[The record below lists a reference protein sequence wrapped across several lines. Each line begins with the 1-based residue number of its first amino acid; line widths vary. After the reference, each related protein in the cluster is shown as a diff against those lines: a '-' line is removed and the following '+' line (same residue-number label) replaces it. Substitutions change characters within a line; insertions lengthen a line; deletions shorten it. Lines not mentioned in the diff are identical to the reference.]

1 MLMFSVGIDLI
12 EIDRIKQSMARSSFL
27 RKILGDNEYSELE
40 KRNFPA
46 QSVAVNFCAKEAFL
60 KALGKGL
67 GEVNLAEIELL
78 RRETGQPYLKLSGK
92 ALKITQKNNLQFS
105 VSATH
110 TENYASVVV
119 LAYVCC
125 DKNI

>member
-1 MLMFSVGIDLI
+1 MPSIGIDLI
-12 EIDRIKQSMARSSFL
+12 EISRIKNSMRRPSFL
-27 RKILGDNEYSELE
+27 DKILGQNEYNQLQE
-40 KRNFPA
+40 KNFPP

-67 GEVNLAEIELL
+67 GDINLAEIELL
-78 RRETGQPYLKLSGK
+78 RKKSGQPYLQLSGK
-92 ALKITQKNNLQFS
+92 ALDLAKSEHLAFS

-119 LAYVCC
+119 LAF
-125 DKNI
+125 KNDEPI

>member
-1 MLMFSVGIDLI
+1 MLLVGIDSI
-12 EIDRIKQSMARSSFL
+12 EIARIKNSMERSSFL
-27 RKILGDNEYSELE
+27 KKILGEHEYAELK
-40 KRNFPA
+40 KRNFLP

-78 RRETGQPYLKLSGK
+78 RKESGQPYLILSGK
-92 ALKITQKNNLQFS
+92 ALSLAETDNLKFS

-110 TENYASVVV
+110 TEKYASVVV
-119 LAYVCC
+119 LAY
-125 DKNI
+125 DKI

>member
-1 MLMFSVGIDLI
+1 MPSIGIDLL
-12 EIDRIKQSMARSSFL
+12 EISRIKCSMERQSFL
-27 RKILGDNEYSELE
+27 NKILGPSEYEELE
-40 KRNFPA
+40 SRNFPP

-67 GEVNLAEIELL
+67 GDISLTEIELL
-78 RRETGQPYLKLSGK
+78 RKESGQPYLMLSGK
-92 ALKITQKNNLQFS
+92 AFELAENENLAFS

-119 LAYVCC
+119 LAY
-125 DKNI
+125 KAKEKL

>member
-1 MLMFSVGIDLI
+1 MPSIGIDLV
-12 EIDRIKQSMARSSFL
+12 EIIRIKRSMARRSFL
-27 RKILGDNEYSELE
+27 NKILGSNEYAELE
-40 KRNFPA
+40 SRNFPP

-67 GEVNLAEIELL
+67 GDISLTEIELL
-78 RRETGQPYLKLSGK
+78 RKESGQPYLKLSEK
-92 ALKITQKNNLQFS
+92 ALELAEKENLAFS

-119 LAYVCC
+119 LAYNV
-125 DKNI
+125 NENL

>member
-1 MLMFSVGIDLI
+1 MPSIGIDLV
-12 EIDRIKQSMARSSFL
+12 EISRIKRSMERQAFL
-27 RKILGDNEYSELE
+27 NKILGPNEYAELE
-40 KRNFPA
+40 CRRFLP

-67 GEVNLAEIELL
+67 GDISLTEIELL
-78 RRETGQPYLKLSGK
+78 RKESGQPYLRLSGK
-92 ALKITQKNNLQFS
+92 AFELAENENLTFS

-119 LAYVCC
+119 LAY
-125 DKNI
+125 KAKEKL